1 MSYPYPYPGPE
12 LFTCEA
18 QALERETI
26 AETER
31 LSGCIGWGPCGPYQA
46 QYARL
51 REAATKVV
59 EIAWMMQDPAREDPY
74 AELGAA
80 IIDNAKQVLE
90 TIRDFRL
97 LQSAA
102 AENKP
107 S

>member
-1 MSYPYPYPGPE
+1 MSLSYPYPAAE
-12 LFTCEA
+12 IFACEA

-59 EIAWMMQDPAREDPY
+59 EIAWMMRDPAREDPY
-74 AELGAA
+74 AALGELIG
-80 IIDNAKQVLE
+80 DDAKQVLDRIRTFGSPPPNVAE
-90 TIRDFRL
+90 TKT
-97 LQSAA
+97 A
-102 AENKP
+102 
-107 S
+107 